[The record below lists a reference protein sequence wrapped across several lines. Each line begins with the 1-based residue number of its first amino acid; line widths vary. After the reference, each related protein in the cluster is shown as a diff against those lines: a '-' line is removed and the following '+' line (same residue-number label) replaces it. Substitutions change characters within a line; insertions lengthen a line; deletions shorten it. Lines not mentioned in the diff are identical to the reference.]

1 MMRRL
6 NTKKAYCSKKSCACV
21 TDDPGDTYTFISC
34 AHFAY
39 KYQID
44 VGSLLGI
51 LTLQLKEHHTS
62 YSHACT
68 YMHHLYSSPY
78 MCALVV
84 IMAIE
89 MMILTIACTC
99 TYAVYFIH
107 QMIHFHI
114 GKLANKEKRMQV
126 PPKTIHLHIGLSH
139 IGISLYV

>member
-1 MMRRL
+1 MRRL

-78 MCALVV
+78 MCVGSHNGDRNDDNDHRMRMHVCCIFHSPNDPLSYR
-84 IMAIE
+84 E
-89 MMILTIACTC
+89 AC
-99 TYAVYFIH
+99 
-107 QMIHFHI
+107 
-114 GKLANKEKRMQV
+114 E
-126 PPKTIHLHIGLSH
+126 
-139 IGISLYV
+139 

>member
-1 MMRRL
+1 MIL
-6 NTKKAYCSKKSCACV
+6 VIHTHSLAV
-21 TDDPGDTYTFISC
+21 HT
-34 AHFAY
+34 FAY

-89 MMILTIACTC
+89 MMIMTIACAC